1 MLIKELAY
9 DVVDLIYDDS
19 NNSQKILYGDGGA
32 NLVI

>member
-1 MLIKELAY
+1 MLIKEPAY